1 MIVRF
6 MLDGIVRGG
15 SYSKENGII
24 SRGEV
29 LRLDEVFLLPPCQ
42 PTKIVC
48 VGLNYTKHAEELK
61 MPLPEEPIPLLEA
74 PFLHPWTRTGISSIL
89 LPAARWTTKASWL

>member
-24 SRGEV
+24 SGGEV
-29 LRLDEVFLLPPCQ
+29 LRLDEVFLLPCQ
-42 PTKIVC
+42 PTKIVR
-48 VGLNYTKHAEELK
+48 VG
-61 MPLPEEPIPLLEA
+61 
-74 PFLHPWTRTGISSIL
+74 
-89 LPAARWTTKASWL
+89 